1 MSILKKPYELSV
13 WRDVWGADGIT
24 FEEQRLATI
33 GSNVMTSQ
41 YRALEPKLK
50 RKVNGSNELTF
61 KMHRKFKDDVTG
73 EEVTNPFVDLVV
85 NEAKLKL
92 KYKDKWYDFI
102 VKNVSQDSNNATYT
116 YTATDLHINEL
127 SKNGFNL
134 VLDNSLMNNTGTVT
148 ELSNLVLQGT
158 GWHSEGATL
167 VQHIEEQLVEMSSPM
182 GTVYA
187 FYSSVKEQPE
197 RFQYLTRIDVIDED
211 GVVRNDAAQAFIM
224 VGENNPYTTD
234 KEAIKYGFYYPTG
247 WKFEKIVP
255 QRGDRIVYTHRSK
268 FNPAL
273 NKIVYY
279 YNNNTVAGY
288 CDTEYITPNL
298 IQNLVTN
305 NTFKSTSGWTGA
317 YATSEGAANNQG
329 SLYNAKVTASTW
341 PSDLISEFRAGT
353 WSSATTYTPCLRVEF
368 PNTTSRLVNSGF
380 YDNRNF
386 IKNLAPGQKFVL
398 FYRETSGSKF
408 TVNVAEIPYL
418 VSAGHYISNSS
429 DAKTYIT
436 FDTSASVPYTGDEEF
451 SGYRYVI
458 GTVVGDYN
466 LTAKEFLKKKL
477 QVFVNGNPGSK
488 YCFLDFQ
495 IFEYVAVKEDQN
507 EPLLPI
513 NAATEATAV
522 TKYYYYSTTENPE
535 ETTAAGYKSSE
546 KEYKYLDISDTPIA
560 SYTPVYITD
569 RVRSISVKQSNYFNA
584 IQSICEKFEC
594 WADFIIEHDAAGYV
608 TKKTVVFKEFIGK
621 ENNAGFK
628 NGINLK
634 STKRTLDSKAVVTK
648 LIVPDGSNE
657 FAPNGF
663 CSISRA
669 GSNPTGENY
678 IYNFSYYINQ
688 GLLDGQRLDTILYNP
703 IESLSINIDL
713 DADVPYAEISGTT
726 SVQGYYTKLLMLNQ
740 QLNNYIDNYTAV
752 ITPLMQ
758 AEADLQVAE
767 AGRDA
772 SSEKYEDAVAS
783 FAKAAGFDYD
793 KLTQVYYL
801 DENGNP
807 TAVVDPDEVKKR
819 QELVD
824 TDKTIK
830 GYFTE
835 IAEYYAAWQQYLEDV
850 RVAQAQY
857 EKYKLLSERYQFAI
871 DALNNAKAELNL
883 AFYKI
888 FYRFIQ
894 EGTWKSDEYT
904 DNEKYYIDAWT
915 TSANSCLPKVS
926 YTFNVLDLS
935 QVEGYEAY
943 DFELA
948 DKTWVEDPE
957 FFGYKDGV
965 PFREEVVITE
975 VTYALDEPDK
985 NTIKVQNYQDQF
997 ADLFQK
1003 VTATTQQVSYA
1014 AGVWQKSSSFTE
1026 SEAPYQAAFLQD
1038 ALGNADLVL
1047 QNAGEQSV
1055 VWDKSGITVT
1065 DLNSPNQ
1072 QLRIV
1077 GGAILLRD
1085 EDADG
1090 LGWKTG
1096 ITSKG
1101 ISAKLL
1107 NAGQINTGLVQIMN
1121 GDEPYFRW
1129 DAYGI
1134 TAYYFETDP
1143 NKKSNYLY
1151 GMDTKKGV
1159 RFDRF
1164 GIYGYN
1170 GVDGQT
1176 WHPDSLEELED
1187 NALFALTWNGLF
1199 LNLGCAFYH
1208 KYYDYDAAND
1218 IFTVS
1223 NSGGTPKPFELAKPL
1238 WHSSTAK
1245 IGKTTDY
1252 IYNSWV
1258 TAPNSDLYGLPYYD
1272 PSKSP
1277 TQAPVFT
1284 KIFAVGGADG
1294 NEQLVI
1300 YDDGT
1305 LACKRVKLT
1314 GSVEWTAEASPSKT
1328 VYGKVS
1334 LTTAPPNG
1342 TKYKDFPENDGKGT
1356 PESPYVWH
1364 KVAEWDDTVYCHT
1377 DNAGAIWEGPFLITG
1392 RSIEKTIVE
1401 YVMEARGLEPNTIED
1416 EKWSITFPTE
1426 LIDGMCVYTRSY
1438 DIYNNGEKSSYRY
1451 SVGYI
1456 GTSNYRLSLDNDYA
1470 SVPVA
1475 NRIPGTDE
1483 SLPDKLV
1490 DSDWHATAN
1499 VTVYYG
1505 DEIDKGEWSFEV
1517 IPSAQQHGLTGTI
1530 TSTGVLT
1537 IRPQTSGHLAGENH
1551 TVGIKA
1557 TNMTK
1562 NAVLYTSFTAA
1573 KLHAGDDAISYHV
1586 TGYPAAIVRHVN
1598 TIGQYTPD
1606 DFVLQAHKQVGAN
1619 EFEPC
1624 AGYWKY
1630 SINNNSDQEFLVDDS
1645 AKASVNVDVNSI
1657 IGTLSQDTLRQLTL
1671 YFYLKPEDTVPVDKE
1686 VIVVAEDG
1694 KDGTSFSGILELYY
1708 ATQTDTEVLPEVDIY
1723 LPDGTT
1729 NTNSLWRK
1737 KVSETNYGKME
1748 IEGDETTLYKF
1759 LWNREKILL
1768 SDDEKQGDY
1777 TDPELISTWALD
1789 GKEGRGIE
1797 QFVTYYTVNQSTLTP
1812 PHPQP
1817 EIVNNTITANGWTTG
1832 NESFTLQA
1840 GDCLWEK
1847 VFIKYSKP
1855 DENGNIYEGKL
1866 PAIVRAIP
1874 KTVYRIALT
1883 NDSGVVVTDKSG
1895 EGGVYGENVI
1905 TSVVIYDGD
1914 EIATDK
1920 WTVVA
1925 QGSDLEFSESG
1936 TGADKVYSVTK
1947 LNADVGYITFVA
1959 SLDGAPTMKTTFK
1972 ASKLKQGEDG
1982 QASTAYWLTSSSATI
1997 PVREN
2002 GEYGRPSVVFTA
2014 MKQDGTNEPVEYT
2027 PYKFEIYVNNV
2038 LKNTVTNTSS
2048 VECELGAGK
2057 YEVTDSLTCKMYYNE
2072 QVVLDTQTAE
2082 VVRDGSSVSSL
2093 EVVNWY
2099 LATNVDSGVTTQTA
2113 GWTNKLADAQIT
2125 VDKPYLWNYEV
2136 IASKNNSGAQLAN
2149 ISSEPS
2155 IIGVYGQTG
2164 PAGVGI
2170 SAIADY
2176 YATNNNKLQEPDEW
2190 YNEDE
2195 ASEGEMMPEPTP
2207 EAPYLWTYEKFT
2219 YSNGQVVS
2227 TKPRVISELSVSIE
2241 TLKDYYIATAADTEP
2256 EPPKYENGVLV
2267 LGDWKKDHTKVGH
2280 SNETPWLWNVEV
2292 IEYNYGKENQISEVT
2307 LVTRLPRS
2315 VSHFVEYYQITNTAK
2330 QPDPI
2335 VLEADGNS
2343 IKDSTGWIKA
2353 EDEAPV
2359 LGQGQWLWNQELVVY
2374 TTKDNEQKNLCSL
2387 TSVQLM
2393 GYIGTSPYTI
2403 NLSSDFAS
2411 IPYSIEAYTNIE
2423 KVNENVFEWIDF
2435 EFEVFN
2441 GSKQLTLGTDYVI
2454 VAPGAKLSET
2464 EDKLQVLIECTNA
2477 KATWTTTSKEINAEY
2492 DTQIFTQDWVRGT
2505 IIVQLYED
2513 GVKVAS
2519 ATYELSKQLGGAD
2532 GSYEY
2537 LISTTPVVIKS
2548 TDENDVVTYEPSSI
2562 EFNLLKR
2569 VGDAEPIL
2577 STAKRYALVY
2587 FDDNPAVEKEF
2598 DEGVLTV
2605 AGDITKEIKVEV
2617 YSDAERK
2624 NIIDREVVPVI
2635 ANGVDAYNTA
2645 TLTLYRRSTSTL
2657 GDDDKPGQLSYDFGT
2672 KALTGTFNSWS
2683 QTPIEHTGDGSIG
2696 YKTVANIRNRLTTHV
2711 IEAADWSTP
2720 TIDDLPSTLVK
2731 ELIVYK
2737 KVKAV
2742 EGTDVTPGKPG
2753 AANYNCTTDTLT
2765 FTNADGW
2772 SRTVPA
2778 AEEGYIRYFSEEIIS
2793 GKEWEHSLTSDNWS
2807 TVQVYVEEGLRSET
2821 LTLYAR
2827 PAGTEGTT
2835 SLALT
2840 VPTKPSDN
2848 VYTYNFVNKTLTGS
2862 ATYWSTT
2869 EPTSNG
2875 YPLYITRA
2883 KVTSKAETCPVT
2895 SWSEPVIE
2903 STPAVQSCDITLFK
2917 LAEKDTN
2924 PAAPAATL
2932 KYSFANKTL
2941 TGELS
2946 GWSTD
2951 VPVRDT
2957 DAKKQLTCYEIS
2969 TIASSIYPVE
2979 YITQGE
2985 WSAATV
2991 YLYNTTSE
2999 YLKVE
3004 PANIQGSYTEGSLVF
3019 TPSNIS
3025 VSSYLETN
3033 GVETETFD
3041 RYITYKFDKTR
3052 DGSDSNAAE
3061 LEFTDDFVLSGD
3073 PGAITFKLYSEAG
3086 GRLLDTKTVT
3096 LTYDAI
3102 HILRTEKRYLASS
3115 KKEDVTRSDAGWSP
3129 SPQNPTSVA
3138 PYVWTY
3144 DVLYYTDGKVE
3155 YTDPI
3160 RQTSEPTY
3168 LISLSNDSATIG
3180 AATDGTVNTS
3190 LLKTV
3195 SENTVTVWCGT
3206 TDVTTDCTITWT
3218 VSGGTL
3224 KNTSGSYTYLTAM
3237 SSDSATAT
3245 ATVYHGTVLVGSKEF
3260 VISKSKKGDT
3270 GNDAI
3275 TYVIAVYPNS
3285 WNATD
3290 GDSLYPEAIVTK
3302 YIGNTAT
3309 TPERGEYTV
3318 KANGSTWENGDYIE
3332 DTTIFD
3338 LYVGGNIVDS
3348 ETVIAIYNGA
3358 PGAPGDTG
3366 DTGTK
3371 TEAVRIFT
3379 FNSTNS
3385 APSLPSGNLIGS
3397 TTSGISQ
3404 GIWTTAE
3411 MTADSSW
3418 PFVFTSTGTKTTTYS
3433 GTTVNT
3439 ITYNADSWTTPE
3451 LWSAYKAGVDPKAY
3465 AAFLTLT
3472 NGGSVDAFDYI
3483 NGQLYINATYINS
3496 GYLAVSDGVSTL
3508 FEVSFDGGDNNSG
3521 SVYLA
3526 GWTVDDNSIRTG
3538 TLGSGGSM
3546 WLCRNGTTTS
3556 AEIGGSGKINGWSIA
3571 VSDNFGV
3578 TNGGALYATS
3588 ANVTGTITTD
3598 YLTATGG
3605 TISNLLVTGKLYLRG
3620 GVTGSYLD
3628 SSYYISANI
3637 NNTSWYIYL
3646 PCFRADDDKMYFGGG
3661 FGTGLAFFLN
3671 GSTSTTSIGGS
3682 SGSQKWQFTVGSV
3695 FGVTTG
3701 GDVYMNSAHVQGVV
3715 EADSG
3720 RIGPWSLSS
3729 SSLYSSYTVSN
3740 SAKYFGFNQSYYPIF
3755 AGATNS
3761 TGSGATFYISQS
3773 GYIYAISGSIGGWTL
3788 SSEALSNSYDIG
3800 TVNGYSGVY
3809 QSTKFYSDTL
3819 YLYVGQGAPLAN
3831 PYKVC
3836 EYDIHWQ
3843 YIALAGYI
3851 VYTNGGSD
3859 ERLKFN
3865 IAEYDD
3871 RVEVFYDALK
3881 PRSFYYKEA
3890 NRSKGIHYGFIAQ
3903 EVLKARDFAS
3913 LGEQE
3918 FAGVYQLPGSSAED
3932 SVWMLSKEEFI
3943 SLNTWQIQKLKPRM
3957 TAAEQEIEKLKL
3969 EIEELRAELEAL
3981 R

>member
-13 WRDVWGADGIT
+13 WRDVQGADGIT

-61 KMHRKFKDDVTG
+61 KMHRKYKDSITG
-73 EEVTNPFVDLVV
+73 EEVTNPFVDLVL
-85 NEAKLKL
+85 NESKLKL
-92 KYKDKWYDFI
+92 KYNEKWYDFI
-102 VKNVSQDSNNATYT
+102 VKNVDQDSNNATYS
-116 YTATDLHINEL
+116 YTATDLHVNEL

-134 VLDNSLMNNTGTVT
+134 VLDNSLMNNTGTVN
-148 ELSNLVLQGT
+148 ELASAVLADT
-158 GWHSEGATL
+158 GWEVEGTTL
-167 VQHIEEQLVEMSSPM
+167 VQHIEEQLVEMTGPS

-187 FYSSVKEQPE
+187 FYSSVKERPE
-197 RFQYLTRIDVIDED
+197 RFQYLTRIDIIDED
-211 GVVRNDAAQAFIM
+211 GVVRNDADQTYVM
-224 VGENNPYTTD
+224 VGENNPYITD
-234 KEAIKYGFYYPTG
+234 NNAIKYGFYYPTG
-247 WKFEKIVP
+247 WRFVKIIP

-268 FNPAL
+268 YNPAL

-288 CDTEYITPNL
+288 YDTDYITPNL
-298 IQNLVTN
+298 IQNLITN
-305 NTFKSTSGWTGA
+305 NTFKSTSGWTGSYYMA
-317 YATSEGAANNQG
+317 QGSANNQG
-329 SLYNAKVTASTW
+329 SLYNAKITASTY
-341 PSDLISEFRAGT
+341 PSDLMSDFKNGT
-353 WSSATTYTPCLRVEF
+353 WSATTKYTPCLIVNF
-368 PNTTSRLVNSGF
+368 PSSQSRLVNSGF
-380 YDNRNF
+380 YDNRNL
-386 IKNLAPGQKFVL
+386 IKNLAPKQKFVL
-398 FYRETSGSKF
+398 FYKENTGTPFSVSIS
-408 TVNVAEIPYL
+408 EIPYV
-418 VSAGHYISNSS
+418 VSAGHYVTEGSKN
-429 DAKTYIT
+429 YIT
-436 FDTSASVPYTGDEEF
+436 FNTADSVAYTGDENF

-458 GTVVGDYN
+458 GTVTEDYN
-466 LTAKEFLKKKL
+466 LTDKQFLRKKL
-477 QVFVNGNPGSK
+477 QAFISGRSGVD
-488 YCFLDFQ
+488 YQFLDFQ
-495 IFEYVAVKEDQN
+495 IFEYVTEKDATEAGTPV
-507 EPLLPI
+507 LPV
-513 NAATEATAV
+513 NSATEATAT
-522 TKYYYYSTTENPE
+522 TKYYYYSVADNPE
-535 ETTAAGYKSSE
+535 DSTAAGYKSSE
-546 KEYKYLDISDTPIA
+546 KEYKYLDRSDTPIA
-560 SYTPVYITD
+560 TYNPVYITD

-594 WADFIIEHDAAGYV
+594 WAEFVIGHDDAGYV
-608 TKKTVVFKEFIGK
+608 TSKTVKFHEFLGK
-621 ENNAGFK
+621 DNHAGFK
-628 NGINLK
+628 NGVNLK
-634 STKRTLDSKAVVTK
+634 STKRVLDSKAVVTK

-688 GLLDGQRLDTILYNP
+688 GMLDGDRLDNLLYNP
-703 IESLSINIDL
+703 IESLVIDIDL
-713 DADVPYAEISGTT
+713 EADTPRAVISGTN
-726 SVQGYYTKLLMLNQ
+726 SIQGYYTKLLMLNQ

-752 ITPLMQ
+752 IKPLMQ

-772 SSEKYEDAVAS
+772 SSEKYEEAVES

-801 DENGNP
+801 DADGNP
-807 TAVVDPDEVKKR
+807 SSTVDPDEIKR
-819 QELVD
+819 RQDLVD
-824 TDKTIK
+824 NDKTIN

-835 IAEYYAAWQQYLEDV
+835 IAEYYAAWQQYLSDVANAQQQYDYYKKISED
-850 RVAQAQY
+850 
-857 EKYKLLSERYQFAI
+857 YQMVI
-871 DALNNAKAELNL
+871 DALNAAKTELNL
-883 AFYKI
+883 AFYKV

-915 TSANSCLPKVS
+915 TSANSCLPKVT
-926 YTFNVLDLS
+926 YTFNVMDIS

-943 DFELA
+943 NFELA

-1003 VTATTQQVSYA
+1003 VTATTQQVQYA
-1014 AGVWQKSSSFTE
+1014 QGVWQKSTSFTE
-1026 SEAPYQAAFLQD
+1026 AEAPYQAAFLQD
-1038 ALGNADLVL
+1038 ALGSAELVL

-1055 VWDKSGITVT
+1055 VWDKTGITVT

-1077 GGAILLRD
+1077 GGAILMRD
-1085 EDADG
+1085 EDEDG
-1090 LGWKTG
+1090 LGWKVG

-1107 NAGQINTGLVQIMN
+1107 TAGQINTSLVQIMN

-1129 DAYGI
+1129 DAFGI

-1151 GMDTKKGV
+1151 GMNTKKGV

-1164 GIYGYN
+1164 GVYGYN

-1176 WHPDSLEELED
+1176 WHPSSIEELEE
-1187 NALFALTWNGLF
+1187 NALFALTWDGLF
-1199 LNLGCAFYH
+1199 LNLGHAFYH
-1208 KYYDYDAAND
+1208 KYYGYDAKND
-1218 IFTVS
+1218 IFTVQNNADGS
-1223 NSGGTPKPFELAKPL
+1223 AEPFRLPKAL
-1238 WHSSTAK
+1238 WHSSSAK

-1258 TAPNSDLYGLPYYD
+1258 TVPGSDLYGLPYYD
-1272 PSKSP
+1272 PSKS
-1277 TQAPVFT
+1277 TTEAPVFA

-1294 NEQLVI
+1294 NEELVI

-1328 VYGKVS
+1328 VYGKIS
-1334 LTTAPPNG
+1334 LVNPPANG
-1342 TKYKDFPENDGKGT
+1342 TKYKDFPDNDGDGSEGN
-1356 PESPYVWH
+1356 PHVWH
-1364 KVAEWDDTVYCHT
+1364 KISQWDDTVYCHT
-1377 DNAGAIWEGPFLITG
+1377 DNAGAIWDGPFLITG
-1392 RSIEKTIVE
+1392 RSIERTIVQ
-1401 YVMEARGLEPNTIED
+1401 YVIAERGLEPSMINED
-1416 EKWSITFPTE
+1416 SWSFNFPTE
-1426 LIDGMCVYTRSY
+1426 LFDGMCVYTRSY
-1438 DIYNNGEKSSYRY
+1438 DEFNNGEKSAMRY

-1456 GTSNYRLSLDNDYA
+1456 GTSNYRVSLDNDYA
-1470 SVPVA
+1470 SIAVK
-1475 NRIPGTDE
+1475 NRTSGMKEDE
-1483 SLPDKLV
+1483 PDVLV
-1490 DSDWHATAN
+1490 DPSWQATAN

-1505 DEIDKGEWSFEV
+1505 DEVDNSDWTFEV
-1517 IPSAQQHGLTGTI
+1517 IPSATQHGLAGTV
-1530 TSTGVLT
+1530 SGVGLLT
-1537 IRPQTSGHLAGENH
+1537 VRPQTSGRLGGENH
-1551 TVGIKA
+1551 IVGIKA
-1557 TNMTK
+1557 VNTAK
-1562 NAVLYTSFTAA
+1562 NTTLYASFVAA
-1573 KLHAGDDAISYHV
+1573 KLHAGDDAIGYKV

-1606 DFVLQAHKQVGAN
+1606 DFVLQAHKQIGAN

-1624 AGYWKY
+1624 GGYWKY
-1630 SINNNSDQEFLVDDS
+1630 SINNDS
-1645 AKASVNVDVNSI
+1645 TQVSLNDGAAQSSIDVQVANI
-1657 IGTLSQDTLRQLTL
+1657 IGGLGQEELRQLVI
-1671 YFYLKPEDTVPVDKE
+1671 YFYLNATDTTPVDKE
-1686 VIVVAEDG
+1686 IIAIAEDG
-1694 KDGTSFSGILELYY
+1694 KNGTAIKGILELYY
-1708 ATQTDTEVLPEVDIY
+1708 ATKTDTETLPEIDIY
-1723 LPDGTT
+1723 TPDGAV
-1729 NTNSLWRK
+1729 NTNAVWRS
-1737 KVSETNYGKME
+1737 KVSETNYGKK
-1748 IEGDETTLYKF
+1748 DEDDVTYMY
-1759 LWNREKILL
+1759 LWNVEKILL
-1768 SDDEKQGDY
+1768 SDDAKEGDY
-1777 TDPELISTWALD
+1777 TDPALIATW
-1789 GKEGRGIE
+1789 GVEGVEGRGIE
-1797 QFVTYYTVNQSTLTP
+1797 QFITYYTVNQDTLTP
-1812 PHPQP
+1812 PSTQP
-1817 EIVNNTITANGWTTG
+1817 YISADKKSIVANGWTNT
-1832 NESFTLQA
+1832 NEDFTMQA

-1847 VFIKYSKP
+1847 DFIKYTKA
-1855 DENGNIYEGKL
+1855 DEEGNIYEART

-1895 EGGVYGENVI
+1895 NGGVYGDNVK
-1905 TSVVIYDGD
+1905 TSVVVYDGD
-1914 EIATDK
+1914 EISTDK

-1936 TGADKVYSVTK
+1936 TGTDKVYSVTK

-1959 SLDGAPTMKTTFK
+1959 TLEGAPTMKTMFK

-1982 QASTAYWLTSSSATI
+1982 QASTAYWLTCSSATI

-2002 GEYGRPSVVFTA
+2002 GEYGRPSIVFTA

-2038 LKNTVTNTSS
+2038 LKNTVANASS

-2099 LATNVDSGVTTQTA
+2099 LATNADSGVTTQTT

-2125 VDKPYLWNYEV
+2125 ADKPYLWNYEV
-2136 IASKNNSGAQLAN
+2136 IVSKNNSGAWLAN
-2149 ISSEPS
+2149 VSSEPS

-2176 YATNNNKLQEPDEW
+2176 YATNNNKLQEPEKW

-2195 ASEGEMMPEPTP
+2195 ASEGDMMPEPTP

-2227 TKPRVISELSVSIE
+2227 TKPRIISELSVSIE

-2267 LGDWKKDHTKVGH
+2267 LGNWKEDHTQVGH
-2280 SNETPWLWNVEV
+2280 SNEAPWLWNVEV

-2315 VSHFVEYYQITNTAK
+2315 VSHFVEYYQITNTAT

-2343 IKDSTGWIKA
+2343 IKDSTGWVKS
-2353 EDEAPV
+2353 EDEVPT
-2359 LGQGQWLWNQELVVY
+2359 LEQGQWLWNQELVVY
-2374 TTKDNEQKNLCSL
+2374 TTKDNQQKNLCSL

-2393 GYIGTSPYTI
+2393 GYIGTSPYTV

-2423 KVNENVFEWIDF
+2423 KVNEKVFDWIDF
-2435 EFEVFN
+2435 EFEIFN
-2441 GSKQLTLGTDYVI
+2441 GAKQLTLGTDYVI
-2454 VAPGAKLSET
+2454 VAPGSKLSET

-2492 DTQIFTQDWVRGT
+2492 DTQIFTQDWIRGT

-2513 GVKVAS
+2513 GIKVAS

-2537 LISTTPVVIKS
+2537 LISTTPMVVKS

-2569 VGDAEPIL
+2569 VGDADPVL
-2577 STAKRYALVY
+2577 STAQRYALVY

-2598 DEGVLTV
+2598 DAGVLTV

-2624 NIIDREVVPVI
+2624 NIIDREIVPVI

-2696 YKTVANIRNRLTTHV
+2696 YKTVVNIRNRLTTHV
-2711 IEAADWSTP
+2711 IETADWSTP
-2720 TIDDLPSTLVK
+2720 IVDDLPNTLTK

-2753 AANYNCTTDTLT
+2753 AATYNCTTDTLT
-2765 FTNADGW
+2765 FTNANGW
-2772 SRTVPA
+2772 SRTIPA

-2793 GKEWEHSLTSDNWS
+2793 GKKWEHSLTSDNWS

-2827 PAGTEGTT
+2827 PAGTEGAT
-2835 SLALT
+2835 SLTLT
-2840 VPTKPSDN
+2840 VPTKPSDSA
-2848 VYTYNFVNKTLTGS
+2848 YTYNFINKTLTGS
-2862 ATYWSTT
+2862 ATHWSTT

-2875 YPLYITRA
+2875 YPLYVTRA

-2895 SWSEPVIE
+2895 SWSDPVIE

-2917 LAEKDTN
+2917 LAEKDTS

-2932 KYSFANKTL
+2932 KYSFASKTL

-2969 TIASSIYPVE
+2969 TIASSSYPVE

-2991 YLYNTTSE
+2991 YLYNVTSE

-3004 PANIQGSYTEGSLVF
+3004 PAHIQGSYTAGTLVF
-3019 TPSNIS
+3019 TPGNIS
-3025 VSSYLETN
+3025 VSSYLKTN
-3033 GVETETFD
+3033 GVETETSD

-3052 DGSDSNAAE
+3052 TGEDQEAE
-3061 LEFTDDFVLSGD
+3061 EVKFDNSFVLQGD
-3073 PGAITFKLYSEAG
+3073 PGAITFKLYDKQG
-3086 GRLLDTKTVT
+3086 GQLLDTKTVT
-3096 LTYDAI
+3096 FTYDAI
-3102 HILRTEKRYLASS
+3102 HILRTERMYLASS
-3115 KKEDVTRSDAGWSP
+3115 KKDGVTRDDGGWSA
-3129 SPQNPTSVA
+3129 SPQNATSAV
-3138 PYVWTY
+3138 PYVWIY
-3144 DVLYYTDGKVE
+3144 DILHYTDGNVE
-3155 YTDPI
+3155 YTDPV

-3168 LISLSNDSATIG
+3168 LINLSNDSATIG
-3180 AATDGTVNTS
+3180 ATAEGVVNTS

-3206 TDVTTDCTITWT
+3206 TDITTDCTITWT

-3224 KNTSGSYTYLTAM
+3224 KNSSGSYTYLTAM

-3245 ATVYHGTVLVGSKEF
+3245 VTVYHNTTLIGSKEF
-3260 VISKSKKGDT
+3260 VISKSKQGE
-3270 GNDAI
+3270 
-3275 TYVIAVYPNS
+3275 
-3285 WNATD
+3285 ATISCYI
-3290 GDSLYPEAIVTK
+3290 DSTM
-3302 YIGNTAT
+3302 
-3309 TPERGEYTV
+3309 
-3318 KANGSTWENGDYIE
+3318 
-3332 DTTIFD
+3332 
-3338 LYVGGNIVDS
+3338 
-3348 ETVIAIYNGA
+3348 
-3358 PGAPGDTG
+3358 
-3366 DTGTK
+3366 
-3371 TEAVRIFT
+3371 
-3379 FNSTNS
+3379 
-3385 APSLPSGNLIGS
+3385 GNL
-3397 TTSGISQ
+3397 
-3404 GIWTTAE
+3404 
-3411 MTADSSW
+3411 
-3418 PFVFTSTGTKTTTYS
+3418 
-3433 GTTVNT
+3433 
-3439 ITYNADSWTTPE
+3439 
-3451 LWSAYKAGVDPKAY
+3451 
-3465 AAFLTLT
+3465 
-3472 NGGSVDAFDYI
+3472 
-3483 NGQLYINATYINS
+3483 
-3496 GYLAVSDGVSTL
+3496 
-3508 FEVSFDGGDNNSG
+3508 FEQNQ
-3521 SVYLA
+3521 
-3526 GWTVDDNSIRTG
+3526 T
-3538 TLGSGGSM
+3538 
-3546 WLCRNGTTTS
+3546 GTTT
-3556 AEIGGSGKINGWSIA
+3556 
-3571 VSDNFGV
+3571 
-3578 TNGGALYATS
+3578 
-3588 ANVTGTITTD
+3588 
-3598 YLTATGG
+3598 LTARVFKGSTEVDPDGSKLTYKWYKNG
-3605 TISNLLVTGKLYLRG
+3605 TQISNKTTRQITMNISDLLNV
-3620 GVTGSYLD
+3620 
-3628 SSYYISANI
+3628 NI
-3637 NNTSWYIYL
+3637 
-3646 PCFRADDDKMYFGGG
+3646 YF
-3661 FGTGLAFFLN
+3661 
-3671 GSTSTTSIGGS
+3671 
-3682 SGSQKWQFTVGSV
+3682 
-3695 FGVTTG
+3695 
-3701 GDVYMNSAHVQGVV
+3701 
-3715 EADSG
+3715 EA
-3720 RIGPWSLSS
+3720 
-3729 SSLYSSYTVSN
+3729 
-3740 SAKYFGFNQSYYPIF
+3740 
-3755 AGATNS
+3755 
-3761 TGSGATFYISQS
+3761 
-3773 GYIYAISGSIGGWTL
+3773 
-3788 SSEALSNSYDIG
+3788 E
-3800 TVNGYSGVY
+3800 
-3809 QSTKFYSDTL
+3809 TKS
-3819 YLYVGQGAPLAN
+3819 
-3831 PYKVC
+3831 
-3836 EYDIHWQ
+3836 
-3843 YIALAGYI
+3843 
-3851 VYTNGGSD
+3851 
-3859 ERLKFN
+3859 
-3865 IAEYDD
+3865 
-3871 RVEVFYDALK
+3871 
-3881 PRSFYYKEA
+3881 
-3890 NRSKGIHYGFIAQ
+3890 
-3903 EVLKARDFAS
+3903 
-3913 LGEQE
+3913 
-3918 FAGVYQLPGSSAED
+3918 
-3932 SVWMLSKEEFI
+3932 
-3943 SLNTWQIQKLKPRM
+3943 
-3957 TAAEQEIEKLKL
+3957 
-3969 EIEELRAELEAL
+3969 
-3981 R
+3981 